1 MSDMFYYTAD
11 GVKVNTAAIQ
21 ELTEAE
27 YELQATNLRDEIEAT
42 RQEMAEALPGSTI
55 YDAAKD
61 KLDQLMQTQ
70 SQFFVQFEQMK
81 SALSDFNEL
90 QIALQTEN
98 QGAVYDSINSTY
110 ENIKQAYEKGLIGTD
125 DFKAFTKFADA
136 YGRDTIEAFNE
147 VKPKLDRYLTED
159 GDVGTDNF
167 LADLKALGL
176 A

>member
-11 GVKVNTAAIQ
+11 GVKVNIAAIQ

-110 ENIKQAYEKGLIGTD
+110 ENIK
-125 DFKAFTKFADA
+125 
-136 YGRDTIEAFNE
+136 
-147 VKPKLDRYLTED
+147 
-159 GDVGTDNF
+159 
-167 LADLKALGL
+167 
-176 A
+176 